1 MAWNEQKT
9 RLQIFRII
17 RESLFAQ
24 EMCEEQDRGYE
35 DRGSE
40 DCARGKCGS
49 EDCSLEECDWNAV
62 YAEMKE
68 HAIAFLAQ
76 KWLENGAKKLSMD
89 EALRNEWLR
98 GCMRQQVRWIQIM
111 SAQERLLRVLAENQI
126 ECVIIKGAAAAI
138 YYPQPSLRAMGD
150 IDFLVKRVDYER
162 AARVLEENGYEQEHG
177 HNFSHHHYGYR
188 KDGVSFELHR
198 RLGIVQESDEATL
211 GLFEDGIERRQMVQ
225 IGSFRYPILPA
236 ELNGLVLMFHINQH
250 LRSGLGL
257 RQIIDWMVYLDRNN
271 NLQELLPLFRKTGME
286 KLALTVTAMCQE
298 YLGLGGMSM
307 EAGEATAREDIAE
320 EAREIPARE
329 ALVIDPGVYPTQE
342 LMDYIYE
349 KGNFGTKSGEE
360 GKIASVFLIATS
372 PLQLFRRLQA
382 GGLSRWKAA
391 GKYRFLR
398 PFAWIYQIGF
408 ILRELAS
415 HGISPGRFMR
425 QHGTGVRQRDLIHKL
440 GLEIDRNIN

>member
-1 MAWNEQKT
+1 MANQKNNGAACP
-9 RLQIFRII
+9 RADIGGQ
-17 RESLFAQ
+17 
-24 EMCEEQDRGYE
+24 
-35 DRGSE
+35 
-40 DCARGKCGS
+40 
-49 EDCSLEECDWNAV
+49 AV
-62 YAEMKE
+62 LDGVMMKSPD
-68 HAIAFLAQ
+68 AIAVA
-76 KWLENGAKKLSMD
+76 
-89 EALRNEWLR
+89 
-98 GCMRQQVRWIQIM
+98 VR
-111 SAQERLLRVLAENQI
+111 RPN
-126 ECVIIKGAAAAI
+126 
-138 YYPQPSLRAMGD
+138 GD
-150 IDFLVKRVDYER
+150 IVVKREDYER

-211 GLFEDGIERRQMVQ
+211 GLFEDGIERRQMEQ

-257 RQIIDWMVYLDRNN
+257 RQIIDWMMYLDRND

>member
-24 EMCEEQDRGYE
+24 EMCGEQDRGYE

-62 YAEMKE
+62 YAEMKD

-76 KWLENGAKKLSMD
+76 KWLENGAKKSGMN
-89 EALRNEWLR
+89 EALRSEWLR

-150 IDFLVKRVDYER
+150 IDFLVKREDYER

-188 KDGVSFELHR
+188 KDDVSFELHR
-198 RLGIVQESDEATL
+198 RLGIVQESDEETL

-257 RQIIDWMVYLDRNN
+257 RQIIDWMMYLDRNN

-298 YLGLGGMSM
+298 YLGLGGM
-307 EAGEATAREDIAE
+307 A
-320 EAREIPARE
+320 
-329 ALVIDPGVYPTQE
+329 IDPGAYPTQE

>member
-1 MAWNEQKT
+1 MAWDEQKT
-9 RLQIFRII
+9 RLQVFRII
-17 RESLFAQ
+17 RESIFAQ
-24 EMCEEQDRGYE
+24 EMCGEKNPESAACDRNATCAE
-35 DRGSE
+35 TNAAACDRNAT
-40 DCARGKCGS
+40 CA
-49 EDCSLEECDWNAV
+49 ETDIEACDWNAV

-76 KWLENGAKKLSMD
+76 KWLENGAKKTGMD

-111 SAQERLLRVLAENQI
+111 GAQERLLNVLAENQI

-138 YYPQPSLRAMGD
+138 NYPQPSLRAMGD
-150 IDFLVKRVDYER
+150 IDFLVKRADYER
-162 AARVLEENGYEQEHG
+162 AAKVLEENGYEQEHG
-177 HNFSHHHYGYR
+177 HNVSHHHYGYR

-211 GLFEDGIERRQMVQ
+211 ALFEDGIARRQMVQ
-225 IGSFRYPILPA
+225 IGTFRYPILPA

-257 RQIIDWMVYLDRNN
+257 RQIIDWMMYLDRND
-271 NLQELLPLFRKTGME
+271 NLQELLPLFRQTGME
-286 KLALTVTAMCQE
+286 KLALTVTAMCRE
-298 YLGLGGMSM
+298 YLGLGGMS
-307 EAGEATAREDIAE
+307 EETGEVA
-320 EAREIPARE
+320 ARE
-329 ALVIDPGVYPTQE
+329 ALVIDPGAYPTQE

-372 PLQLFRRLQA
+372 PLQLFKRLQA

-415 HGISPGRFMR
+415 YGISPRRFMR
-425 QHGTGVRQRDLIHKL
+425 QHGTGVRQRDLIYKL

>member
-24 EMCEEQDRGYE
+24 EMCGEQ

-40 DCARGKCGS
+40 DCARGKCGL
-49 EDCSLEECDWNAV
+49 EDCNLEECDWNAV

-111 SAQERLLRVLAENQI
+111 SAQDRMLNVLAENQI

-150 IDFLVKRVDYER
+150 IDFLVKREDYER

-211 GLFEDGIERRQMVQ
+211 GLFEDGIERRQMEQ

-257 RQIIDWMVYLDRNN
+257 RQIIDWMVYMDRNN
-271 NLQELLPLFRKTGME
+271 NLQELLPLFRQTGME

>member
-24 EMCEEQDRGYE
+24 EMQDIT
-35 DRGSE
+35 S
-40 DCARGKCGS
+40 
-49 EDCSLEECDWNAV
+49 EECDWNAV
-62 YAEMKE
+62 YAEMKD

-76 KWLENGAKKLSMD
+76 KWLENGAKKSGMN
-89 EALRNEWLR
+89 EALRSEWLR

-111 SAQERLLRVLAENQI
+111 SAQERLLSILAENQI

-150 IDFLVKRVDYER
+150 IDFLVKRADYER

-198 RLGIVQESDEATL
+198 RLGIVQESDEETL

-257 RQIIDWMVYLDRNN
+257 RQIIDWMMYLDRND

-298 YLGLGGMSM
+298 YLGLGGMSE

-320 EAREIPARE
+320 EAGEIPARE

>member
-1 MAWNEQKT
+1 MAWDEQKT
-9 RLQIFRII
+9 RLQIFQII

-24 EMCEEQDRGYE
+24 EMREEQECGSDDRGNE
-35 DRGSE
+35 DHNSE
-40 DCARGKCGS
+40 ECGWNTS
-49 EDCSLEECDWNAV
+49 STETDIEACDWNAV

-76 KWLENGAKKLSMD
+76 KWLENGAPKSGMD

-98 GCMRQQVRWIQIM
+98 SCMRQQVRWIQIM
-111 SAQERLLRVLAENQI
+111 GAQDRLLSVLAENQI
-126 ECVIIKGAAAAI
+126 ECVIIKGAAVAI

-150 IDFLVKRVDYER
+150 IDFLVKRADYER
-162 AARVLEENGYEQEHG
+162 AAKVLEENGYEQEHG
-177 HNFSHHHYGYR
+177 HNVSHHHYGYR

-211 GLFEDGIERRQMVQ
+211 ALFEDGIARRQMVQ
-225 IGSFRYPILPA
+225 IGTFRYPILPA

-257 RQIIDWMVYLDRNN
+257 RQIIDWMMYLDRND
-271 NLQELLPLFRKTGME
+271 NLQELLPLFRQTGME
-286 KLALTVTAMCQE
+286 KLALTVTAMCRE
-298 YLGLGGMSM
+298 YLGLGGMS
-307 EAGEATAREDIAE
+307 EETGEVA
-320 EAREIPARE
+320 ARE
-329 ALVIDPGVYPTQE
+329 ALVIDPGAYPTQE

-415 HGISPGRFMR
+415 YGISPRRFMR
-425 QHGTGVRQRDLIHKL
+425 QHGTGVRQRDLIYKL